1 MSRNQLA
8 RHDFWQRVIAQQQQ
22 SGLSVAAYC
31 QRQGTTEQS
40 FYYWRKRLAQQLP
53 VKFALVEP
61 SRGATATT
69 VELEVMLSSGDR
81 LRIAPGADISTL
93 RVVLN
98 VLREQ
103 Q

>member
-1 MSRNQLA
+1 MSKTQVA
-8 RHDFWQRVIAQQQQ
+8 RHDFWRRLIAQQQQ

-31 QRQGTTEQS
+31 QQQGTTEQS
-40 FYYWRKRLAQQLP
+40 FYYWRKRFAQQLP
-53 VKFALVEP
+53 VKFALVEAG
-61 SRGATATT
+61 RAETVTT

-98 VLREQ
+98 ALREQ